1 MIRTIRYARMNKI
14 QKKQFR
20 SETEFNE
27 FFLPHRVERHKMYET
42 EPDFFKELSK
52 KIIKQLKT

>member
-1 MIRTIRYARMNKI
+1 MNKI